1 MNTETSSTNL
11 KLKDEVLGIIDQ
23 LYTRIPLLDR
33 ESNNISLQI
42 VESISGA
49 YAELNCGNH
58 FAFEEILIPYLK
70 KMSED
75 ERLQTV
81 KDLFTVGFIDIAK
94 ERIFMRVFPYL
105 NKAENEP
112 NYPYVTDTPVNV

>member
-1 MNTETSSTNL
+1 MKSKTNSINIEL
-11 KLKDEVLGIIDQ
+11 KNEVLGIVDQ
-23 LYTRIPLLDR
+23 LYSRIPLLDR

-58 FAFEEILIPYLK
+58 FAFEEILLPHLK

-75 ERLQTV
+75 ERLQVV
-81 KDLFTVGFIDIAK
+81 KDLFTVGFVDIAK

-105 NKAENEP
+105 NKVEDEP
-112 NYPYVTDTPVNV
+112 NYPYVTDIPAST